1 MISSLPA
8 QSVVETMRFSGG
20 EYVVKQGDHA
30 DALFLIME
38 GSVVCRRRGD
48 EQKLLGR
55 RRGRAA
61 ARFIVGGAVVLNLVG
76 FVAFRGGRPQPLAS
90 TAQATILCY
99 AERPRGLEGADPILY
114 RRFCRLAPSR
124 PPRWVE
130 PTENPMSPRRR
141 SLSDTDYREV
151 AL

>member
-1 MISSLPA
+1 MH
-8 QSVVETMRFSGG
+8 TGG
-20 EYVVKQGDHA
+20 AAG
-30 DALFLIME
+30 DALAWALARNAASLAFDVATSALVAEIDAAPPVSSVLGAFLC
-38 GSVVCRRRGD
+38 GW
-48 EQKLLGR
+48 
-55 RRGRAA
+55 
-61 ARFIVGGAVVLNLVG
+61 FIAG
-76 FVAFRGGRPQPLAS
+76 VALEPLAA

>member
-1 MISSLPA
+1 MCIRDRPRRPCL
-8 QSVVETMRFSGG
+8 SVARV
-20 EYVVKQGDHA
+20 
-30 DALFLIME
+30 LN
-38 GSVVCRRRGD
+38 
-48 EQKLLGR
+48 KLL
-55 RRGRAA
+55 AA
-61 ARFIVGGAVVLNLVG
+61 AVASVLGAFLCG
-76 FVAFRGGRPQPLAS
+76 WFVASVALEPLAA

>member
-1 MISSLPA
+1 MVRGCRACSAFVGASTAIICAALHSM
-8 QSVVETMRFSGG
+8 ENI
-20 EYVVKQGDHA
+20 
-30 DALFLIME
+30 DAAPPVL
-38 GSVVCRRRGD
+38 S
-48 EQKLLGR
+48 
-55 RRGRAA
+55 
-61 ARFIVGGAVVLNLVG
+61 VGGAFLCGWVISSIALE
-76 FVAFRGGRPQPLAS
+76 PLAS

-130 PTENPMSPRRR
+130 PTENPLSPRRR

>member
-1 MISSLPA
+1 MARAMPEADESGVALRYVALPPDGAGRVNMRLKRNVGLLLAAGETVVFFDDDDWRSVDSVEAPPVLGVGGSFLAGWVISS
-8 QSVVETMRFSGG
+8 M
-20 EYVVKQGDHA
+20 
-30 DALFLIME
+30 ALE
-38 GSVVCRRRGD
+38 
-48 EQKLLGR
+48 
-55 RRGRAA
+55 
-61 ARFIVGGAVVLNLVG
+61 
-76 FVAFRGGRPQPLAS
+76 PLAS

-99 AERPRGLEGADPILY
+99 ADRPRGLEGADPILY